1 MNSGFYQYGA
11 LLRQYRVNYVSG
23 LKNVPKIQRKLSLL
37 LHSEGFVISGKRFPF
52 IWIPYQSVVDF
63 KLSNGCG
70 SYWSYAGAFD
80 IFHEKMIHIGYSNQ
94 YNEITN
100 LKLEM
105 AVSSFYAMP
114 NYKASSELFSFI
126 NTSGISARFNVSK
139 PLSPEPQ
146 ADIYSQ
152 IEKLAELHHAGILTD
167 EEFAAKKAE
176 LLKRI

>member
-1 MNSGFYQYGA
+1 MNNGFYQYGA

-23 LKNVPKIQRKLSLL
+23 LKQFPKIRRKLSLL
-37 LHSEGFVISGKRFPF
+37 LYAEGFAISGKAFPF

-63 KLSNGCG
+63 KLSNGYG
-70 SYWSYAGAFD
+70 SYWSYAGAAD
-80 IFHEKMIHIGYSNQ
+80 VFHEKMIHIGYSNQ

-105 AVSSFYAMP
+105 AVSFFSPMA
-114 NYKASSELFSFI
+114 NYKASSELLSFV
-126 NTSGISARFNVSK
+126 NTSGISARFHVNK
-139 PLSPEPQ
+139 PVPQ
-146 ADIYSQ
+146 DQNADIYSQ

-167 EEFAAKKAE
+167 EEFTAKKAE